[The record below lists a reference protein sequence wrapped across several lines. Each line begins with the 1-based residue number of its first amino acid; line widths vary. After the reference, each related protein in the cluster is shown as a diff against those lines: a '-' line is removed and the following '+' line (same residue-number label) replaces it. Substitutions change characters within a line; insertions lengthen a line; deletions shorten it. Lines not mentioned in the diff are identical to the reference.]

1 LWGFNEQVLFVYR
14 LDIGF
19 FADDFRLEADWTA
32 IVADASRLPERK
44 RQQQTAIW
52 ELIQTEAAYI
62 ETIEVIT
69 KVCSSDF
76 LISLQSPFQSKQK

>member
-1 LWGFNEQVLFVYR
+1 MYILFSSFLNR
-14 LDIGF
+14 F
-19 FADDFRLEADWTA
+19 PEDFQLESDWTE
-32 IVADASRLPERK
+32 IVADASRLSERK

-69 KVCSSDF
+69 KV
-76 LISLQSPFQSKQK
+76 